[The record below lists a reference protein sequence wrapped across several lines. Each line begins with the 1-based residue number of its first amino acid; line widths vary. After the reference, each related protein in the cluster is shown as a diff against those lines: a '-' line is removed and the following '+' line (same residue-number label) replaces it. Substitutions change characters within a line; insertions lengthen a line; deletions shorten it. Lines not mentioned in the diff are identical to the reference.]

1 MFALLI
7 NSDTITPNITRRY
20 PITVAVRGLD
30 IQLQS
35 IIISLAAHLWNMLL
49 RKNPS
54 TTRAWP
60 QKKKTT
66 INISAFVCNN
76 DNIIT
81 GSRDL
86 TYLSEQSN
94 TDQQGE
100 SSYYDHYND
109 IEEIV
114 KAICDHPIYW
124 SGESY

>member
-1 MFALLI
+1 MFSPLSAI
-7 NSDTITPNITRRY
+7 DIITPNITRRY
-20 PITVAVRGLD
+20 PTTVAVRGLD

-66 INISAFVCNN
+66 INISAFVCNS

-124 SGESY
+124 SGES

>member
-1 MFALLI
+1 MFSPLSAI
-7 NSDTITPNITRRY
+7 DIITPNITRRY
-20 PITVAVRGLD
+20 PTTVAVRGLD

-54 TTRAWP
+54 TMRAWP

-81 GSRDL
+81 GSHDL

-100 SSYYDHYND
+100 RSHYDHYND
-109 IEEIV
+109 VEEIV

-124 SGESY
+124 PGES